1 MLIDF
6 EAADRIALKHYK
18 SVYHYCF
25 VKLQDQHAA
34 EDITQDVFL
43 YFQQKSP
50 ELCEDK
56 IGNWLISVASKKV
69 MDEFRANKKRPKDE
83 VYEDIPDLKAEHLL
97 SEVEY
102 SVPITEKEILKA
114 RDKIFSLL
122 TPEEV
127 ALLKA
132 VYEEHRKYSEIAESE
147 NISENALRIRISR
160 LKVKIKSMAE
170 VAFLALLILLSKL

>member
-1 MLIDF
+1 MIDI
-6 EAADRIALKHYK
+6 EAVNRITLKYYK

-25 VKLQDQHAA
+25 VKLQDKYTA

-43 YFQQKSP
+43 LFQQKSS

-56 IGNWLISVASKKV
+56 IGNWLISVASRKV
-69 MDEFRANKKRPKDE
+69 RNEFKEIKKRPKDQ
-83 VYEDIPDLKAEHLL
+83 VYEDTPDIEAERLL

-102 SVPITEKEILKA
+102 SVSITEDEILKA
-114 RDKIFSLL
+114 RDKIFKLL
-122 TPEEV
+122 TPEE
-127 ALLKA
+127 AELLKA

-160 LKVKIKSMAE
+160 IKSKVKAMAQ
-170 VAFLALLILLSKL
+170 VAFLALMILLSKL

>member
-25 VKLQDQHAA
+25 VKLRNQHTA

-43 YFQQKSP
+43 LLQQKSP
-50 ELCEDK
+50 ELSEDK
-56 IGNWLISVASKKV
+56 IGNWLISVASKKI
-69 MDEFRANKKRPKDE
+69 MDELRANKKRPKDE
-83 VYEDIPDLKAEHLL
+83 VHEDIPDLEAERLL
-97 SEVEY
+97 DEVEY
-102 SVPITEKEILKA
+102 SVPITEDEISRA
-114 RDKIFSLL
+114 RNKIFSLL
-122 TPEEV
+122 TPEEA

-132 VYEEHRKYSEIAESE
+132 VYEEHVKYSEIAENE

-160 LKVKIKSMAE
+160 LKIKIKAMAE
-170 VAFLALLILLSKL
+170 VSFLALMILLSKL

>member
-6 EAADRIALKHYK
+6 EAAERIALKYYK

-25 VKLQDQHAA
+25 VKLQDQHTA

-43 YFQQKSP
+43 FFQQKSP
-50 ELCEDK
+50 ELSEDK

-69 MDEFRANKKRPKDE
+69 MDEFKANRKRPKDE
-83 VYEDIPDLKAEHLL
+83 VYEDIPDLEAERLL

-102 SVPITEKEILKA
+102 SVEITEDEISRA
-114 RDKIFSLL
+114 RNKIFSLL
-122 TPEEV
+122 SPEEA

-160 LKVKIKSMAE
+160 LKAKVKAMAE

>member
-6 EAADRIALKHYK
+6 EAAERIALKHYK

-25 VKLQDQHAA
+25 VKLQDQHTA

-43 YFQQKSP
+43 LFQQKSP
-50 ELCEDK
+50 ELSEDK
-56 IGNWLISVASKKV
+56 IGNWLISVAGKKV
-69 MDEFRANKKRPKDE
+69 MDEFRANKKRPKVE
-83 VYEDIPDLKAEHLL
+83 AYEDIPDLEAERLL
-97 SEVEY
+97 NEVEY
-102 SVPITEKEILKA
+102 AVQITDDEISKA
-114 RDKIFSLL
+114 RNRIFSLL
-122 TPEEV
+122 TPEEA

-160 LKVKIKSMAE
+160 LKAKVKAMAE